1 MVDTKMPQKR
11 TVLRRQPK
19 QERSRERVDEILKV
33 TMQLIGEKG
42 IDAVTMKAVADRS
55 GGPIASIYQ
64 YFPNKSAI
72 ISTLYERYSM
82 NVRALLQESLGN
94 IHSVDDMF
102 RATDEILEKY
112 YALMQANPSI
122 RDLLNAIEAD
132 KTLQHM
138 DVVETRLQAEMFTSA
153 TIAYIPE
160 ETREQYARTVFLL
173 FHLSGSTVS
182 LAHMLDKE
190 EAALLLGDYRA
201 IIKGQLRLF
210 VEGCR

>member
-1 MVDTKMPQKR
+1 MVDTSMPQER

-82 NVRALLQESLGN
+82 NLRALLQESLGN
-94 IHSVDDMF
+94 IRSVDDVML
-102 RATDEILEKY
+102 AVDDILGKY
-112 YALMQANPSI
+112 YALIQADPSI

-138 DVVETRLQAEMFTSA
+138 DIVETRLQAAMFTAA
-153 TIAYIPE
+153 TVAFIPE
-160 ETREQYARTVFLL
+160 HVRERYARTTFLM

-182 LAHMLDKE
+182 LAHMLDGE
-190 EAALLLGDYRA
+190 EAVLMLEDYRA
-201 IIKGQLRLF
+201 IIKGQLQLF
-210 VEGCR
+210 IEARR